1 MKLSDFYFDLP
12 KELIAQYPPVRRD
25 QSRLMVLDRL
35 SGRREHHGVAA
46 LPGLLEPG
54 SLLVFNNS
62 RVRKARLPGRAVS
75 TGAEREFLL
84 LEKLDTPGG
93 ASPGAVPPGGG
104 LLWRVMV
111 RRARRPGSRYVFAGG
126 VEAEIV
132 GEDGEFR
139 VLRFDRP
146 IDDDWLDRHGHIPLP
161 PYIRRGDSGLDDER
175 YQTVYAIKTGSAAAP
190 TAGLHFSPELLKSL
204 GEAGIESAFITLHVG
219 LGTFLPVRTE
229 NIEDHRMH
237 RETYTIDEEAAFRIE
252 RARAEGRKIVA
263 VGTTSV
269 RTLESAWLPAG
280 SPGPAAP
287 GGPPPG
293 EEGPGNAPA
302 LRRGEGSTGIF
313 IYPGYRFQV
322 VDQLF
327 TNFHTPGSSL
337 LMLVSAFAGP
347 KAGRELILESYAE
360 AIQAGYRFFSY
371 GDAMLIR

>member
-1 MKLSDFYFDLP
+1 
-12 KELIAQYPPVRRD
+12 
-25 QSRLMVLDRL
+25 MVLDCS
-35 SGRREHHGVAA
+35 SGRREHHGVAD

-54 SLLVFNNS
+54 SLLVFNDS

-84 LEKLDTPGG
+84 LEKLD
-93 ASPGAVPPGGG
+93 APGAAPGGGG

-126 VEAEIV
+126 VEAEIA

-146 IDDDWLDRHGHIPLP
+146 IDDEWLDRYGHIPLP
-161 PYIRRGDSGLDDER
+161 PYIRRGDGSLDAER
-175 YQTVYAIKTGSAAAP
+175 YQTVYAAKTGSAAAP
-190 TAGLHFSPELLKSL
+190 TAGLHFSPELLRSL
-204 GEAGIESAFITLHVG
+204 GEAGIESAFVTLHVG
-219 LGTFLPVRTE
+219 LGTFLPVRVE

-237 RETYTIDEEAAFRIE
+237 RETYVIGEDAASRIE
-252 RARAEGRKIVA
+252 RAKAEGRKIVA

-269 RTLESAWLPAG
+269 RTLESAWLPAA

-287 GGPPPG
+287 EGPPIGGGAAPG
-293 EEGPGNAPA
+293 KAPA

-313 IYPGYRFQV
+313 IYPGYRFKV

-337 LMLVSAFAGP
+337 LMLVSAFAGT
-347 KAGRELILESYAE
+347 KAGAAAGQKTGRELILESYAE

>member
-1 MKLSDFYFDLP
+1 
-12 KELIAQYPPVRRD
+12 
-25 QSRLMVLDRL
+25 MVLNRS
-35 SGRREHHGVAA
+35 SGRREHHGVAE

-75 TGAEREFLL
+75 SGAEKEFLL
-84 LEKLDTPGG
+84 LEKLDAPGG
-93 ASPGAVPPGGG
+93 GSREAAPPGGNPRPG
-104 LLWRVMV
+104 DAALSSPAGRPEAGAFLWRVMV
-111 RRARRPGSRYVFAGG
+111 RRARRPGSRYVFADG
-126 VEAEIV
+126 VEAEIL

-139 VLRFDRP
+139 ILRFDRP
-146 IDDDWLDRHGHIPLP
+146 IDDDWLDRHGRIPLP
-161 PYIRRGDSGLDDER
+161 PYIRRGDNSFDAER
-175 YQTVYAIKTGSAAAP
+175 YQTVFAAETGSAAAP
-190 TAGLHFSPELLKSL
+190 TAGLHFSPELLRSL

-237 RETYTIDEEAAFRIE
+237 RESYSIGEEAASRIE
-252 RARAEGRKIVA
+252 RARAEGRKVVA

-269 RTLESAWLPAG
+269 RTLESAWLSAA

-287 GGPPPG
+287 GPPPLR
-293 EEGPGNAPA
+293 EEEAPDNAPA

-313 IYPGYRFQV
+313 IYPGYRFKV

-337 LMLVSAFAGP
+337 LMLVSAFAEAGTAAGI
-347 KAGRELILESYAE
+347 KAGAGRKLILESYAE
-360 AIQAGYRFFSY
+360 AIREGYRFFSY

>member
-1 MKLSDFYFDLP
+1 
-12 KELIAQYPPVRRD
+12 
-25 QSRLMVLDRL
+25 MVLDRS
-35 SGRREHHGVAA
+35 SGRREHHGVAE

-62 RVRKARLPGRAVS
+62 RVRKARLPGRSVS

-84 LEKLDTPGG
+84 LEKLDAPGGGARKAAPPGGDPRPGETPRPGG
-93 ASPGAVPPGGG
+93 AAPPSPAGPPAAGG

-111 RRARRPGSRYVFAGG
+111 RRVRRPGSRYVFAGG
-126 VEAEIV
+126 VEAEIT

-161 PYIRRGDSGLDDER
+161 PYIKRGDDSFDAER
-175 YQTVYAIKTGSAAAP
+175 YQTVYAGETGSAAAP
-190 TAGLHFSPELLKSL
+190 TAGLHFSPELLRSL
-204 GEAGIESAFITLHVG
+204 GDAGIESAFITLHVG

-237 RETYTIDEEAAFRIE
+237 RENYTIGEEAASRIE
-252 RARAEGRKIVA
+252 KARAEGRKIVA

-269 RTLESAWLPAG
+269 RTLESAWLPA
-280 SPGPAAP
+280 A
-287 GGPPPG
+287 
-293 EEGPGNAPA
+293 PGNAPA
-302 LRRGEGSTGIF
+302 LRRGEGSTDIF
-313 IYPGYRFQV
+313 IYPGYRFKA

-337 LMLVSAFAGP
+337 LMLVSAFAGTRAGAEAGL
-347 KAGRELILESYAE
+347 KAGAGRELILESYAE
-360 AIQAGYRFFSY
+360 AVQAGYRFFSY